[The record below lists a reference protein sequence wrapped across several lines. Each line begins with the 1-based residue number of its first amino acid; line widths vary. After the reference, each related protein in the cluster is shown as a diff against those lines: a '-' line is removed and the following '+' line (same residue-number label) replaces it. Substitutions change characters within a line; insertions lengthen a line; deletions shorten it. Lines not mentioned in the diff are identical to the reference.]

1 MKKLVLALMLI
12 GINSSVYA
20 ALTTHTIVKGDI
32 LWNLAGHYYAD
43 STLWP
48 AISDLNALP
57 NPNSVAI
64 GTVLIIPTKSEAQA
78 IVNETDPTKK
88 AQLIAQAK
96 GESVPE
102 ETEDSNNDFNSDNND
117 GAARSTKKELSEDDT
132 SINTVLN
139 SSIDTKSLAEA
150 ADD

>member
-1 MKKLVLALMLI
+1 MKKLVLALLLI
-12 GINSSVYA
+12 GINSSAY

-96 GESVPE
+96 GEGLNELPFVSE
-102 ETEDSNNDFNSDNND
+102 EAILYISP
-117 GAARSTKKELSEDDT
+117 KKR
-132 SINTVLN
+132 
-139 SSIDTKSLAEA
+139 
-150 ADD
+150 